1 MQQLSYSCFWNGYV
15 QCVILGIMISNL
27 FTIIMNILD
36 AVILMFHSPQPFQLL
51 YFRNCKMRLVA
62 YSSSRMPFSKH
73 SLTCTTGLEVVC
85 PHHLEDLPPL
95 LRFLE
100 WESGR
105 QGLLKMETHFLR
117 SGCEGGEKFPAG
129 HFWIRVGYWLRF
141 AIPENDKTK
150 KY

>member
-27 FTIIMNILD
+27 FTIIMNIPD
-36 AVILMFHSPQPFQLL
+36 AVKISIPRYVAFLIFHSPQPFQLL

-100 WESGR
+100 WEDPHPPWNRIWFILNSKTYSTITP
-105 QGLLKMETHFLR
+105 LPL
-117 SGCEGGEKFPAG
+117 FPTA
-129 HFWIRVGYWLRF
+129 
-141 AIPENDKTK
+141 T
-150 KY
+150 